1 MPGGGPAAAAAI
13 TEQPPDTVAIML
25 SAYCA
30 DDDLSA
36 SLRSRAVEYLLRDT
50 GPEATARG
58 RARRDRQRGTVGRR
72 ADRSPNPVAARP
84 A

>member
-50 GPEATARG
+50 GPEDKLPEAV
-58 RARRDRQRGTVGRR
+58 RAVLE
-72 ADRSPNPVAARP
+72 SAAG
-84 A
+84 